1 MEVEPRPPE
10 PDQRPKP
17 ETLLLWLG
25 LPVAL
30 GAGAMWTW
38 HDYSTYGQWTGYGL
52 RIGLFGVP
60 AVLLYYGVI
69 RFARSFSARA
79 SERSGE

>member
-1 MEVEPRPPE
+1 MIERPPE

-30 GAGAMWTW
+30 GAGVMWTW
-38 HDYSTYGQWTGYGL
+38 HDYATYGLWTGYGL
-52 RIGLFGVP
+52 RVGLFGAT
-60 AVLLYYGVI
+60 AVLLYYSVI
-69 RFARSFSARA
+69 RFARTFSQRA